1 MNIHNRPGTSCGVS
15 TMYEGHSVVGHITEH
30 HSGLAAKMYSVCV
43 CVCVCVCVQVSVCVG
58 GGGECGLFP
67 LVYTCKSW
75 LLCVSNGGFLR
86 AGGV

>member
-1 MNIHNRPGTSCGVS
+1 M
-15 TMYEGHSVVGHITEH
+15 
-30 HSGLAAKMYSVCV
+30 CV

-58 GGGECGLFP
+58 EGGECGLFP

-86 AGGV
+86 AGGRRDKLEHQSTVKNKLTSKKLHLQA